1 MIKPKTPSI
10 PEGSSAIPHRAY
22 HEKTL
27 AWFFNYHS
35 SDWKME
41 KQSKCI
47 IHIFFYYF
55 RGIIMKFFFYDYDKC
70 FAWYSDKQIAK
81 KEITLIGYRCCN
93 EWDAFF
99 LII

>member
-1 MIKPKTPSI
+1 
-10 PEGSSAIPHRAY
+10 
-22 HEKTL
+22 
-27 AWFFNYHS
+27 
-35 SDWKME
+35 
-41 KQSKCI
+41 
-47 IHIFFYYF
+47 
-55 RGIIMKFFFYDYDKC
+55 MKFFFYDYDKC